1 MVPWNKTPG
10 YVDSGEAQDTTGQ
23 KAQVRTDYC
32 QDGVGFLNTWRL
44 CRWLGTAPGSPALNT
59 QPARGWSRGAYAHA
73 CMELIR
79 VARVLKMEEPG
90 EVELQD
96 GSLGDKVYAM
106 LQALNY
112 PMGNI

>member
-1 MVPWNKTPG
+1 MDRLLPG
-10 YVDSGEAQDTTGQ
+10 WGGIPQHLEAS
-23 KAQVRTDYC
+23 
-32 QDGVGFLNTWRL
+32 
-44 CRWLGTAPGSPALNT
+44 RWLGTAPGSPVLNA
-59 QPARGWSRGAYAHA
+59 QAARGWSRGAYAHA

-90 EVELQD
+90 EVESQD

-112 PMGNI
+112 PMSNI